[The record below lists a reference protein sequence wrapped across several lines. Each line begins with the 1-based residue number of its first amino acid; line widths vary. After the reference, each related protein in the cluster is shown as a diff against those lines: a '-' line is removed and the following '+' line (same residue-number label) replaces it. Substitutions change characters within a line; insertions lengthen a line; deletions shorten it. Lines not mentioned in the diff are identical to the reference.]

1 MFEGIR
7 LGKSEIFELV
17 VKDQNGHKIEDWKC
31 MKNDFPKVVKII
43 FSKYGFKSEQKVPE
57 GNKDLDWAK

>member
-43 FSKYGFKSEQKVPE
+43 FSKYGFKSEAKVPE

>member
-1 MFEGIR
+1 
-7 LGKSEIFELV
+7 
-17 VKDQNGHKIEDWKC
+17 